1 VIDEHATRR
10 DLDELIDD
18 LAAIEKWTIRRSSG
32 FTSRKSRRYER
43 TSATPGFAS
52 TAYANES

>member
-1 VIDEHATRR
+1 VIDEHAARR
-10 DLDELIDD
+10 DLDELP
-18 LAAIEKWTIRRSSG
+18 IEKWTMRRSSG
-32 FTSRKSRRYER
+32 LTSRKSRRYER